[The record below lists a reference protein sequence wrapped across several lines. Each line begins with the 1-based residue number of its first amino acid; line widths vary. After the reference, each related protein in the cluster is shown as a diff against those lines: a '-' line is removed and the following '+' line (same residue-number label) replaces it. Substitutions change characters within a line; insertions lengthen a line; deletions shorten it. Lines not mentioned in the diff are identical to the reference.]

1 VMTTCRYYTV
11 RAVFGVGFVMTLF
24 NLALWI
30 GLGLGWWKAVG
41 FYHDISTMQ

>member
-1 VMTTCRYYTV
+1 M

-30 GLGLGWWKAVG
+30 GIGLGWWKAVG
-41 FYHDISTMQ
+41 FYSDMRTMQ